1 VFSDEIRR
9 SVDYYHTQAHE
20 GQIGK
25 VLVTGDGSLVRN
37 LPRYLSQSLRLKV
50 EQADPLRRLAENK
63 SKLSAAELEALAP
76 RLAVA
81 VGLALDEEE

>member
-1 VFSDEIRR
+1 
-9 SVDYYHTQAHE
+9 
-20 GQIGK
+20 
-25 VLVTGDGSLVRN
+25 
-37 LPRYLSQSLRLKV
+37 LSQSLRLKV